1 MITLDALEVAPE
13 AEATLPAM
21 RVASVA
27 ESPATLRGT
36 AQMAAEEASGDP
48 LHAETERGITQE
60 EKRGD
65 ILTQGVLVMTTRE
78 RDPTPPEAETTPPTL
93 RDDCSLFDALD
104 TQTMQELKLKGN

>member
-1 MITLDALEVAPE
+1 MITLGAPE
-13 AEATLPAM
+13 AALAAEATLLAM

-27 ESPATLRGT
+27 ESPATLRET

-48 LHAETERGITQE
+48 LPAETERGITQE

-65 ILTQGVLVMTTRE
+65 IPTQGALVMTTRE
-78 RDPTPPEAETTPPTL
+78 RDPTAPEAETTLPTL
-93 RDDCSLFDALD
+93 RDDRSLFDALD